1 MLPFGKWGYADDDRE
16 RPMLEIVL
24 LAYPDAEVIATSHLI
39 GHIAKPDAGVEPN
52 KPPAALHN
60 NAPS

>member
-1 MLPFGKWGYADDDRE
+1 
-16 RPMLEIVL
+16 MLEIVL